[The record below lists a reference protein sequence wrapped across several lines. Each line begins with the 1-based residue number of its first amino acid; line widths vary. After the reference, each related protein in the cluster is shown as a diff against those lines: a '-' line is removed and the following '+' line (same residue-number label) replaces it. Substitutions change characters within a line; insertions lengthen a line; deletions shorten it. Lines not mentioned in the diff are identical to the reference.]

1 MDHLGKCRV
10 VHFDLAARNVLLT
23 HPEEIVKIADFGLSK
38 IMVGAAAAYGAASTY
53 DSKKASVFSSVRSS
67 VKSAS
72 GMLG

>member
-1 MDHLGKCRV
+1 MAHLGKCGV

-38 IMVGAAAAYGAASTY
+38 IMVGAASAYDGDNT
-53 DSKKASVFSSVRSS
+53 SVFARVRSS